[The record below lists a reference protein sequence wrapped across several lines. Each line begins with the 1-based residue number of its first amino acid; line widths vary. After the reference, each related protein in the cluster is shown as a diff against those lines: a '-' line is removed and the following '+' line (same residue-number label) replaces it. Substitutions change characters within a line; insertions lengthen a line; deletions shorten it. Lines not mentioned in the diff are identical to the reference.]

1 MDRQFLYLLQWPI
14 LLYILEIS
22 LPSNLISIDNLDFH
36 LPVSLFR
43 HHLMYTLSSS
53 FHFSFHYLFHRSRYF
68 AKNCKQWFSLF
79 STTST
84 RIIKK
89 NWKYHNLQKRDFP
102 LMSYLLQIVT
112 VLDTNIVPL
121 AKYLD
126 PPDLLIVP
134 IVIVVYLDLIIIVI
148 G

>member
-1 MDRQFLYLLQWPI
+1 
-14 LLYILEIS
+14 
-22 LPSNLISIDNLDFH
+22 
-36 LPVSLFR
+36 
-43 HHLMYTLSSS
+43 
-53 FHFSFHYLFHRSRYF
+53 
-68 AKNCKQWFSLF
+68 
-79 STTST
+79 
-84 RIIKK
+84 
-89 NWKYHNLQKRDFP
+89 
-102 LMSYLLQIVT
+102 MSYLLQIVT